1 MNTTRRSFIQASAA
15 AGAALGLAP
24 HLLFSRDG
32 APPSEQLHVGLVGC
46 GSKGR
51 ENLEVHLRQKGLR
64 CAGVCDV
71 DRSAA
76 EAMAARVQENFG
88 EKPAIYGDYRRLLE
102 HPDLDIVIVAT
113 PDHWHCLPTVHA
125 CEAGRDVYVEKPLAN
140 SIAECNAMVRAA
152 RRHGRV
158 VQVGQQQRSGD
169 TWVALMELLH
179 GDTLGRL
186 RKVNLWANF
195 NYGVG
200 LARVPDGP
208 VPPGVDFDFWLGP
221 APARAFNAARFHDS
235 WRMFWDHG
243 GGLMTDWGVH
253 LIDMALWAGRQQ
265 GDPTEVLAWGR
276 NLAFP
281 EFDHETYDT
290 MSAIFP
296 MDSYVIN
303 WQHAAGLQAG
313 PYNKLYG
320 AEFVCDHGTIVA
332 DRGGWKMQREEPGTV
347 PHPATRPKSFVT
359 ASQDQAMEAH
369 VADFVSCVKSR
380 REPACPIETGRQVA
394 VFSHAANIAVR
405 SGAGR
410 LLWDAAKGRF
420 SNSDAANRFITPEY
434 RRPWVLPEA

>member
-1 MNTTRRSFIQASAA
+1 
-15 AGAALGLAP
+15 
-24 HLLFSRDG
+24 
-32 APPSEQLHVGLVGC
+32 
-46 GSKGR
+46 
-51 ENLEVHLRQKGLR
+51 
-64 CAGVCDV
+64 
-71 DRSAA
+71 
-76 EAMAARVQENFG
+76 
-88 EKPAIYGDYRRLLE
+88 
-102 HPDLDIVIVAT
+102 
-113 PDHWHCLPTVHA
+113 
-125 CEAGRDVYVEKPLAN
+125 
-140 SIAECNAMVRAA
+140 
-152 RRHGRV
+152 
-158 VQVGQQQRSGD
+158 
-169 TWVALMELLH
+169 
-179 GDTLGRL
+179 
-186 RKVNLWANF
+186 
-195 NYGVG
+195 
-200 LARVPDGP
+200 
-208 VPPGVDFDFWLGP
+208 
-221 APARAFNAARFHDS
+221 
-235 WRMFWDHG
+235 
-243 GGLMTDWGVH
+243 
-253 LIDMALWAGRQQ
+253 
-265 GDPTEVLAWGR
+265 
-276 NLAFP
+276 
-281 EFDHETYDT
+281 